1 MLRLCSVSILQFR
14 TGSGWPKGRTKM
26 FHEFLKHFS
35 SFLTK
40 MSCLTFIVSFHESC
54 QIVRQLHD
62 YKKDEVFDLISQYVE
77 SHGIKG
83 LPQQPRIL
91 PSFFHRTENITILS
105 FLSMITSRVN
115 VEHARLILPPHLVT
129 SLAINRSKV
138 FIGLDTMIQS
148 RSVLRNHL
156 FLRIFHSAWKPPLKC
171 DLLGKGIHVT
181 NNGDIAANDARN
193 FSGWAISHMGVY
205 MIIVKYTQIFGVL
218 WKWSYGITQAPTEIS
233 KEVEVIT

>member
-1 MLRLCSVSILQFR
+1 MFDIHCFISWIMSNRPSTSWLQEGWSVRPDFTLRRESRHQRF
-14 TGSGWPKGRTKM
+14 TT
-26 FHEFLKHFS
+26 
-35 SFLTK
+35 TTTYT
-40 MSCLTFIVSFHESC
+40 TFIF
-54 QIVRQLHD
+54 
-62 YKKDEVFDLISQYVE
+62 
-77 SHGIKG
+77 
-83 LPQQPRIL
+83 PQ
-91 PSFFHRTENITILS
+91 NITILS
-105 FLSMITSRVN
+105 FLSMITSWVN

-205 MIIVKYTQIFGVL
+205 MIIVKLYTQIFGVL
-218 WKWSYGITQAPTEIS
+218 WKWSHGIPQAPTEIS